1 MVTIYD
7 ASGKPLGVNPPK
19 PLTGAFCR
27 RAYMFADV
35 FNEITEQPERQ
46 LVRYQQPH
54 VVTLLIYNS
63 KLQINATRR
72 EYYVYA
78 PSDYKSAVQLALLL
92 WKKWERGPQPQHIS
106 DTSDWYPK
114 LEDGAVA
121 EEIDD
126 NTFEEQWRAAS
137 ARKYRAAGH
146 PGDPFAFTCLDQDV
160 MLYKATDFQSGLRV
174 TV

>member
-7 ASGKPLGVNPPK
+7 PSGKKLADRPPVPLSGN
-19 PLTGAFCR
+19 FCR
-27 RAYMFADV
+27 RAHLYANVWNDL
-35 FNEITEQPERQ
+35 TQQSERQ

-63 KLQINATRR
+63 RLQLNATRR

-78 PSDYKSAVQLALLL
+78 PSDYKSAVQLALVL
-92 WKKWERGPQPQHIS
+92 WKRWERGPRPAHI
-106 DTSDWYPK
+106 DDNADWYPK

-126 NTFEEQWRAAS
+126 STFEEQWRAAS
-137 ARKYRAAGH
+137 ARKFRAAGH

-160 MLYKATDFQSGLRV
+160 MLYKTSDFQAGLSVRV
-174 TV
+174 